1 MTPEAL
7 WFLDT
12 LVQIR
17 VSHRDSA
24 DRISVLEHRA
34 PEGDSPPLH
43 VHHTEDEV
51 FHVLEGTL
59 RLRVGHQDHTLGQ
72 GEALLAPKGVPHT
85 YRVVSAGEARW
96 LTVTTGRDFEEFVRA
111 MSRPALRPELP
122 PPGGPPTPEA
132 AAVLA
137 ETALR
142 YGIEIVG
149 PPLG

>member
-1 MTPEAL
+1 
-7 WFLDT
+7 
-12 LVQIR
+12 VG
-17 VSHRDSA
+17 V
-24 DRISVLEHRA
+24 
-34 PEGDSPPLH
+34 
-43 VHHTEDEV
+43 EDQ
-51 FHVLEGTL
+51 T
-59 RLRVGHQDHTLGQ
+59 VGS
-72 GEALLAPKGVPHT
+72 GESLLAPKGVPHT
-85 YRVVSAGEARW
+85 YRVLSDRARW

>member
-1 MTPEAL
+1 MLSQPL

-12 LVQIR
+12 LVRVR
-17 VSHRDSA
+17 VSHREGA
-24 DRISVLEHRA
+24 DRISILEHLA
-34 PEGDSPPLH
+34 PHGDSPPLH
-43 VHHTEDEV
+43 IHHTEDEA
-51 FHVLEGTL
+51 FHVIEGTL
-59 RLRVGHQDHTLGQ
+59 QLRVGVEDQTVGS
-72 GEALLAPKGVPHT
+72 GESLLAPKGVPHT
-85 YRVVSAGEARW
+85 YRVLSDRARW

-137 ETALR
+137 ETARR